1 MVEHKITK
9 EQMQH
14 VYDAM
19 KTPIK
24 YGPVLFEEGANIDC
38 PNIFRR
44 PDGTFAMAYANMFQV
59 PNARVMK
66 PGLQLQMI
74 CSTGHRL
81 ENCLPIQ
88 SLVGTVCRQMEASVF
103 LIPTGT
109 VTTVSTLGTINIG

>member
-44 PDGTFAMAYANMFQV
+44 PDGTFAMAYAKHV
-59 PNARVMK
+59 PGAEREGYETWLATSNDLLHWTPVGKLLAHTESGWLNICAK
-66 PGLQLQMI
+66 PL
-74 CSTGHRL
+74 
-81 ENCLPIQ
+81 
-88 SLVGTVCRQMEASVF
+88 
-103 LIPTGT
+103 LI
-109 VTTVSTLGTINIG
+109 

>member
-44 PDGTFAMAYANMFQV
+44 PDGTFAMAYA
-59 PNARVMK
+59 
-66 PGLQLQMI
+66 
-74 CSTGHRL
+74 
-81 ENCLPIQ
+81 
-88 SLVGTVCRQMEASVF
+88 
-103 LIPTGT
+103 
-109 VTTVSTLGTINIG
+109 